1 MGILGCGWGSA
12 PVLLAPSVWLGCCWW
27 DVVGLDSACKGTTLI
42 FCVVLDF
49 GGIVCGEFY
58 FFFFSP
64 LSVSQLPSEVANC
77 KVVGYASS
85 VGLLPATLGPN
96 FLDMGVGTGPAATQ
110 VGPACAQTRP
120 GLPRTCLRQNCF
132 KQVVADRHNN
142 NKIHK
147 ISSHSVGN
155 DQTTLTHNYS
165 NNNNHFYERER
176 TEQEWTSINM
186 YGLIIMLGNQLKF
199 GPQEQSQRG
208 KNVPSQCN

>member
-1 MGILGCGWGSA
+1 M
-12 PVLLAPSVWLGCCWW
+12 
-27 DVVGLDSACKGTTLI
+27 
-42 FCVVLDF
+42 
-49 GGIVCGEFY
+49 
-58 FFFFSP
+58 
-64 LSVSQLPSEVANC
+64 AN
-77 KVVGYASS
+77 
-85 VGLLPATLGPN
+85 
-96 FLDMGVGTGPAATQ
+96 
-110 VGPACAQTRP
+110 
-120 GLPRTCLRQNCF
+120 
-132 KQVVADRHNN
+132 RHNN
-142 NKIHK
+142 NKINK